1 MIFLLQMTSMS
12 QEQDVHEHHNGKEI
26 GEFQTFVISQV
37 CGQKHNYVHD
47 WSNCRMV
54 SEKVLFA

>member
-37 CGQKHNYVHD
+37 CG
-47 WSNCRMV
+47 
-54 SEKVLFA
+54 